1 MSKTKITFE
10 EFCKKHNVDATLPE
24 ITGVSEIVKKQMI
37 ATYKWEL
44 IVKTLNNEGQ
54 DKEWVPDYSDK
65 SQWKYEM
72 CVYYTPSSGWSLDGV
87 GSWYSGANCG
97 ARLAFLKREHANKA
111 YELFGKEVY
120 QKINYLIPQNNE
132 QN

>member
-1 MSKTKITFE
+1 MNKTKITFE

-44 IVKTLNNEGQ
+44 IVKTLNNKGQ
-54 DKEWVPDYSDK
+54 DEEWVPDYSDK

-72 CVYYTPSSGWSLDGV
+72 CVYYTPSSGWSLNFVDY
-87 GSWYSGANCG
+87 WYSNTFCG
-97 ARLAFLKREHANKA
+97 ARRVFRTEDIAQYAGENLLYF
-111 YELFGKEVY
+111 YIDTF
-120 QKINYLIPQNNE
+120 
-132 QN
+132 